1 MVTAADI
8 AKAASLQEA
17 LIGVAA
23 TVAAAYSSFML
34 VSDTVLR
41 YGDLDQARRSFS
53 WSKIQNC

>member
-1 MVTAADI
+1 MTATDI

-53 WSKIQNC
+53 